1 MNDYVDDDYSRC
13 VITKPYDKNFN
24 KIGRP
29 TTVEEYRSYISSTS
43 DLVKRRNQRI
53 ADWAKY
59 NL

>member
-1 MNDYVDDDYSRC
+1 MNDYVDDDYNRC
-13 VITKPYDKNFN
+13 VIAKPYDKNFN
-24 KIGRP
+24 KISRP